1 MANSVNLLV
10 FARALTAMI
19 IDMVGEQLVFVDLLL
34 DKVYIFLDL
43 LHFSVDGYKITKDLF
58 LLFKIQIVEII
69 SKL

>member
-1 MANSVNLLV
+1 
-10 FARALTAMI
+10 MI